1 MARYNYI
8 FSNDRP
14 QHGGQYRGMIYVPET
29 GETYRNI
36 SEASKA
42 LGVDASNISKVI
54 KGSRRTAGGYHFEK
68 TTEEDNKRRKI
79 LKQVREEIRK
89 ANNIIKKAR
98 KDQRENFVDEVADLD
113 DFGGDVIGST
123 QDNLID
129 DSSETLEDMESDEL
143 EQLDKKLKENIE
155 AAEKGLEKAN
165 DRLQEYADL
174 FGISSPE
181 MAKYEPL
188 IPDIN
193 RTLDRARDK
202 NGLGSDVYEF
212 IRDQIQNNV
221 DPDELRDLL
230 DKINNYLDNPERGKS
245 LYDILDAWQYREYK
259 GQSWEDIMNEKNGR
273 GWK

>member
-8 FSNDRP
+8 FSTSRP
-14 QHGGQYRGMIYVPET
+14 SGDKYKGMVYVPET
-29 GETYRNI
+29 GQTYRNTA
-36 SEASKA
+36 EAARA
-42 LGVDASNISKVI
+42 LGVDASNISKVL
-54 KGSRRTAGGYHFEK
+54 KGKRKTAGGYHFEK
-68 TTEEDNKRRKI
+68 TTEADAKRRKFLQDVKNSI
-79 LKQVREEIRK
+79 KE
-89 ANNIIKKAR
+89 ANDIIKKAR

-129 DSSETLEDMESDEL
+129 DSSETLDDMDADEL
-143 EQLDKKLKENIE
+143 EQLEKKLREKID
-155 AAEKGLEKAN
+155 AAEKGLDKAN

-221 DPDELRDLL
+221 DPDALRDLL

-245 LYDILDAWQYREYK
+245 LYDVLDAWQYREYR
-259 GQSWEDIMNEKNGR
+259 GQSWEDIMNDKTGR